1 MLHNNTIPPERWYYT
16 VPLRVRALLR
26 RRQLDQELN
35 EELESHLEEKTQE
48 YMESG
53 MSAEEAHL
61 AALRDFGNFELA
73 KQNCRDARK
82 VLWVQNFIE
91 DLRLGLRSLRKAP
104 GFTAVAV
111 LTLALAI
118 GANTVVFS
126 VMRSVLLRPLP
137 YSHPERLVFLCESA
151 AQDPTMFI
159 SLANLADWQTR
170 NTVFASM
177 GGFRRVGAT
186 LLSGGEPQ
194 HILAGQVTAGL
205 FPTLGVQPILGRTF
219 TAEEDKPG
227 GAAVALLSQTLW
239 EREFASDPAVLGR
252 QLKLD
257 NQSYTIV
264 GVIANDRFPLYWRQ
278 MEVFTSL
285 GRLANDIGGEDH
297 RAHHLGVSAYAR
309 LKPGVTVEQARR
321 EMAAIAR
328 QLEQEHPQTN
338 AGQSVMVQ
346 LLRERMVGEVRRPLE
361 LLMGAVALVL
371 LIACANVASLLTSR
385 AIVRRREIAIRGAL
399 GAGAWRLTMQLL
411 CESTPLALL
420 GGALGLILTLFAMPV
435 LARCAISILP
445 RAEDL
450 TIDGSVLMFTLVIS
464 VATAIVFGVVPAL
477 AAYRSDPTD
486 AFKEGGRTPQIR
498 GLRSGLR
505 SLLAAAELAMAL
517 VLLIGAGLTI
527 KSLFRVLQ
535 TDMGMQP
542 EGVLTGMLNLQGT
555 KYQSDAQQA
564 LFVEKLARKITL
576 LPEVTATGLQSPGL
590 EGSSRGSFRVEGY
603 PVPENGQEPYS
614 DFSSVTPGA
623 MEALGLRLL
632 HGRFFAWSDG
642 ADATPVAII
651 DDTMA
656 ARFWPGEDAID
667 KRIATEVPVPA
678 NGGTEWRKVV
688 GVVHRVQTDAA
699 EPRHFVEIFVPYAQ
713 FPGSRGRLIVRSPS
727 DPSKLLPVVR
737 NAIRSLDA
745 DLPLYDTRSLADL
758 LQQSVAE
765 RRLIVVLLSVFAAI
779 ALVLAV
785 LGVYGVTTCMVST
798 RTREI
803 GVRVALGARRG
814 DIVRLILAHA
824 TPVIVAGTIAGS
836 LGSLALSRLLSTLLF
851 EVSPTDPWTIAAG
864 AWLLMAVALAACWI
878 PVRRALAV
886 DPVRVL
892 QRE

>member
-1 MLHNNTIPPERWYYT
+1 MLDNHTIPPERWFYT
-16 VPLRVRALLR
+16 VPLRLRALFR
-26 RRQLDQELN
+26 RRQLDHELT
-35 EELESHLEEKTQE
+35 EELESHLEDKTQE

-53 MSAEEAHL
+53 MSAEEAHF

-82 VLWVQNFIE
+82 ILWIQNLIE
-91 DLRLGLRSLRKAP
+91 DFKFGLRSLRKAP
-104 GFTAVAV
+104 GFTTVAV

-137 YSHPERLVFLCESA
+137 YAHPESLVFLCESA

-159 SLANLADWQTR
+159 SLANLADWQSR

-186 LLSGGEPQ
+186 LVGRSQPQ
-194 HILAGQVTAGL
+194 HILAGQVTAEL
-205 FPTLGVQPILGRTF
+205 FPTLGVGPLLGRTF
-219 TAEEDKPG
+219 TAEEDKPK

-239 EREFASDPAVLGR
+239 EREFASDPTVLGR

-264 GVIANDRFPLYWRQ
+264 GVIANGRFPLYWRQ
-278 MEVFTSL
+278 MDVFTSL
-285 GRLANDIGGEDH
+285 GRLTNDIGGEDH
-297 RAHHLGVSAYAR
+297 RAHHIGVSAYAR

-321 EMAAIAR
+321 EMLGIAR
-328 QLEQEHPQTN
+328 QLEQEHPHTN
-338 AGQSVMVQ
+338 AGQSVVVQ
-346 LLRERMVGEVRRPLE
+346 PLRERMVGEVRRPLE

-399 GAGAWRLTMQLL
+399 GAGVLRLTMQLL

-420 GGALGLILTLFAMPV
+420 GGGLGLILAFCAMPV
-435 LARCAISILP
+435 LAHCAVSILP

-450 TIDGSVLMFTLVIS
+450 TIDGSVLIFTLVIS
-464 VATAIVFGVVPAL
+464 IATGIVFGVVPAL
-477 AAYRSDPTD
+477 AAFRSDPTE
-486 AFKEGGRTPQIR
+486 AFKESRGPQIP

-505 SLLAAAELAMAL
+505 SLLATAELAMAL

-527 KSLFRVLQ
+527 KSLFHVLE
-535 TDMGMQP
+535 TDMGMQTD
-542 EGVLTGMLNLQGT
+542 GVLTGMLNLQGT
-555 KYQSDAQQA
+555 KYQSDGQRASFVAQ
-564 LFVEKLARKITL
+564 VVRKITA
-576 LPEVTATGLQSPGL
+576 LPDVSAAGLQSPQL
-590 EGSSRGSFRVEGY
+590 EGGARASFRVEGY
-603 PVPENGQEPYS
+603 PTPENGQEPYS
-614 DFSSVTPGA
+614 DFSTVTPGA

-642 ADATPVAII
+642 ADAPPVAIV
-651 DDTMA
+651 DDTLA
-656 ARFWPGEDAID
+656 ARFWPGEDAIG
-667 KRIATEVPVPA
+667 KRIATEVPVST
-678 NGGTEWRKVV
+678 NGGTVLRKVV
-688 GVVHRVQTDAA
+688 GVVHRVRTDAA

-713 FPGSRGRLIVRSPS
+713 FPGSRGRLIVRSQR
-727 DPSKLLPVVR
+727 DPSRLLLIVR
-737 NAIRSLDA
+737 NTIHSLDA
-745 DLPLYDTRSLADL
+745 DLPLYDTRSLAEL

-779 ALVLAV
+779 AMVLAV
-785 LGVYGVTTCMVST
+785 LGVYGVMTYMVST

-803 GVRVALGARRG
+803 GVRVALGASRG

-824 TPVIVAGTIAGS
+824 MPVIVAGTIAGS
-836 LGSLALSRLLSTLLF
+836 LGSLVLSRLLSALLF
-851 EVSPTDPWTIAAG
+851 EVSPTDPGTIAAG
-864 AWLLMAVALAACWI
+864 ALLLTAVALAACCV
-878 PVRRALAV
+878 PVRMALAV